1 MHVTSGGNLSTPD
14 RASSSG
20 RRGTA
25 AAAVG
30 TSPAS
35 AAHKRK
41 PSDGS
46 KTKVRRYSTF
56 QRTNGDLGGHH
67 RTASERELSG
77 DRRGSPRRR
86 RDDGP
91 FLASGMSSPGF
102 PGAGLGRENV
112 DPVPA
117 AAPSVARRNL
127 DFTDADLA
135 AVALQFPEEAA
146 RGRGSAGGS
155 TTIPSGAAPS
165 MLFSDP
171 GTGRSGIRSS
181 MAPSPP
187 RPSKGPAAIRSILGE
202 MPSPSPK
209 SLYNS
214 PPRSNSSRSN
224 SVCSSPRGENP
235 NATGT
240 GRCLPS
246 TPRSLAFKFGAAT
259 SSHHSDTAGMDIDDD
274 APQASLSAAAMA
286 AGQAAQMAI
295 TATTITSS
303 TGLTMRRKASVG
315 DVIGPFQETEVG
327 AGATDTTTGGM
338 NMIDLPPDLHEAR
351 RTPLGGVAGPFS
363 GSLNFGDEL
372 MAEADDNEPVTST
385 KNDANDAIVPR
396 GSGTIVRRRRSSSNS
411 GFGTPS
417 GSPVATRRRS
427 GGGGSLFASPS
438 SRQHT
443 PRLDFHSAQ
452 TPMRYTFGFNKNP
465 FAPLTPDIQMMI
477 NGHGEAP
484 LTSTDGSPLGP
495 SRPIYPK
502 SDGAFDFNGGGRI
515 KAGSNLLFSVGGSR
529 PGGGSSNSN
538 PGRKGG
544 RRVNR
549 PCRRA
554 SPPNFA
560 ISIPDLAC
568 ASPARRSG
576 AKDAPDTRRSPS
588 GKDRYRKRE
597 GGQIVDMPLD
607 QEISP
612 DTVGAFP
619 HQQLR
624 RSPGIDY
631 YVTLKDSSS
640 GGTNMADAAADTS
653 FGSSGSTGSRAPP
666 LPPTKTRP
674 AISRLPPCSRS
685 PSPSRGIPGS
695 ALSSSPM
702 VQTGDIDE
710 PSSRRS
716 NCSVRSNGLNNSTS
730 SVASFNYNRYDNDF
744 QEIDMIGRGSFGE
757 VCRAIHR
764 LEGILY
770 AIKKIEVRNECDLT
784 LKMKEIYA
792 LAALSDSSCGGAF
805 HIVRYHH
812 SWVEGSGCDEP
823 KRLFIQMELCD
834 HTLVQEIEQ
843 GRLAQDNG
851 DRLFKLLRE
860 MCLALNVIHTNNL
873 VHLDVKPDNIFIK
886 DDKFKLGDFG
896 LANSIDA
903 GDTDEGDNRYMA
915 REMLAFHSVDRARC
929 DIFSLGA
936 TMYRICLGRELPGSG
951 DEWNDIR
958 NDKLD
963 QLEGTHPEL
972 KRYIAEM
979 MHSDPS
985 KRPAAKELLTREFLL
1000 SDQEKQLLAQRRQVQ
1015 ELEEQLRKA
1024 QLQVP
1029 KSGLVRSSSIL

>member
-1 MHVTSGGNLSTPD
+1 MHVTSGSNQSTPD
-14 RASSSG
+14 RVGASG
-20 RRGTA
+20 RRGA
-25 AAAVG
+25 AASG
-30 TSPAS
+30 TSTS
-35 AAHKRK
+35 TAAHKRK
-41 PSDGS
+41 PSDGG

-56 QRTNGDLGGHH
+56 QRANGDLGGHH

-91 FLASGMSSPGF
+91 LASGVSAPSF

-135 AVALQFPEEAA
+135 AVALQFPEEVG
-146 RGRGSAGGS
+146 GRSGS
-155 TTIPSGAAPS
+155 TGGAAAPS
-165 MLFSDP
+165 ALFSDP
-171 GTGRSGIRSS
+171 GISSSGIHSS
-181 MAPSPP
+181 MLPSPP
-187 RPSKGPAAIRSILGE
+187 RSSKGPVATRSILGE

-214 PPRSNSSRSN
+214 PPRSTSSRSN
-224 SVCSSPRGENP
+224 SVCSNPRESP

-240 GRCLPS
+240 GRCLPA
-246 TPRSLAFKFGAAT
+246 TPRSLAFKFGAAA
-259 SSHHSDTAGMDIDDD
+259 SSHHANADLGMDIDEDPRDD
-274 APQASLSAAAMA
+274 GAPQALSAAAMA

-295 TATTITSS
+295 TASTITSS
-303 TGLTMRRKASVG
+303 TGLTMRRKPSVG

-327 AGATDTTTGGM
+327 AGATGATRSTSTGSM
-338 NMIDLPPDLHEAR
+338 NMIDLPPDLGER
-351 RTPLGGVAGPFS
+351 RTPLGGVAGPFT

-372 MAEADDNEPVTST
+372 MAEADDNEEANST
-385 KNDANDAIVPR
+385 KSDINDAIMPR
-396 GSGTIVRRRRSSSNS
+396 RPGDIVRRRRSSSNS
-411 GFGTPS
+411 FGTPS

-427 GGGGSLFASPS
+427 GGGGSLFASPT
-438 SRQHT
+438 SRQRT

-477 NGHGEAP
+477 NGTGEAP

-515 KAGSNLLFSVGGSR
+515 KPGSSLLFSVGGSR

-538 PGRKGG
+538 SGRRG

-549 PCRRA
+549 PYRRP

-560 ISIPDLAC
+560 ISIPDLAS
-568 ASPARRSG
+568 ASPARKSG
-576 AKDAPDTRRSPS
+576 PKGAPNMRCSPS
-588 GKDRYRKRE
+588 GKDRYKKRE
-597 GGQIVDMPLD
+597 GGQIVDVPLD

-631 YVTLKDSSS
+631 YVTLKDGS
-640 GGTNMADAAADTS
+640 GGMNTADAAADTS
-653 FGSSGSTGSRAPP
+653 FGSSSSTGSRAPP

-685 PSPSRGIPGS
+685 PSPSRGIPGG
-695 ALSSSPM
+695 ALSPM
-702 VQTGDIDE
+702 VQIGDIDE

-716 NCSVRSNGLNNSTS
+716 NCSARSNGLNNSIS
-730 SVASFNYNRYDNDF
+730 SGASFNYNRYDNDF
-744 QEIDMIGRGSFGE
+744 QEIDTIGRGSFGE

-979 MHSDPS
+979 MHPDPS
-985 KRPAAKELLTREFLL
+985 KRPTAKELLTREFLL

-1015 ELEEQLRKA
+1015 ELEEQLRKT

>member
-1 MHVTSGGNLSTPD
+1 MHMTSGSNQSTPD
-14 RASSSG
+14 RVGASSSG
-20 RRGTA
+20 RLGA
-25 AAAVG
+25 AAVAVG
-30 TSPAS
+30 TSTATT
-35 AAHKRK
+35 AHKRK
-41 PSDGS
+41 PSDGG

-91 FLASGMSSPGF
+91 LLASGMSSPGF

-127 DFTDADLA
+127 DSMDADLA
-135 AVALQFPEEAA
+135 AVALQFPEELG
-146 RGRGSAGGS
+146 GRSAGGS
-155 TTIPSGAAPS
+155 TIGAAPS
-165 MLFSDP
+165 TLFTDP
-171 GTGRSGIRSS
+171 GTGTSGIHSS
-181 MAPSPP
+181 MLPSPP
-187 RPSKGPAAIRSILGE
+187 RPSKGPAATRSILGE

-224 SVCSSPRGENP
+224 SVCSNPRESPST
-235 NATGT
+235 TGT
-240 GRCLPS
+240 GRCLPATRAS
-246 TPRSLAFKFGAAT
+246 KFGATA
-259 SSHHSDTAGMDIDDD
+259 SSHHVDTGMDIDIDQDHQDDD
-274 APQASLSAAAMA
+274 AHQATLSAAAMA

-303 TGLTMRRKASVG
+303 TGLTMRRKPSVG
-315 DVIGPFQETEVG
+315 DVIGPFQEAEVG
-327 AGATDTTTGGM
+327 AGATDTTITTGNV
-338 NMIDLPPDLHEAR
+338 NMIDLPPDLHGGR
-351 RTPLGGVAGPFS
+351 RTPLGGVAGPFT

-372 MAEADDNEPVTST
+372 MAEADGNEPVTSNT
-385 KNDANDAIVPR
+385 KNNANDSIVPR
-396 GSGTIVRRRRSSSNS
+396 GSGTIVRRRRSSSNN
-411 GFGTPS
+411 FGTPS

-438 SRQHT
+438 SRQRT
-443 PRLDFHSAQ
+443 PRIDFHAAQ

-477 NGHGEAP
+477 NGNGEAP

-515 KAGSNLLFSVGGSR
+515 KPGSNLLFSVGGSR

-538 PGRKGG
+538 SGRRGG

-549 PCRRA
+549 PYRRP

-560 ISIPDLAC
+560 ISIPDLAS

-576 AKDAPDTRRSPS
+576 PKDAPTMPRSPS
-588 GKDRYRKRE
+588 KSGRYRKRE
-597 GGQIVDMPLD
+597 GGQIVDVPLD

-612 DTVGAFP
+612 DTVAAFP

-631 YVTLKDSSS
+631 YVTLKDDSS
-640 GGTNMADAAADTS
+640 GTNAADAAADTS

-685 PSPSRGIPGS
+685 PSPSIGIPGG
-695 ALSSSPM
+695 ALSSPM
-702 VQTGDIDE
+702 VQIGDIDE

-730 SVASFNYNRYDNDF
+730 SGASFNYNRYDNDF
-744 QEIDMIGRGSFGE
+744 QEIDIIGRGSFGE

-985 KRPAAKELLTREFLL
+985 KRPTAKELLTREFLL

-1024 QLQVP
+1024 QLQAP

>member
-1 MHVTSGGNLSTPD
+1 MQSTGGSNQSTPD
-14 RASSSG
+14 RVG
-20 RRGTA
+20 A
-25 AAAVG
+25 AAF
-30 TSPAS
+30 
-35 AAHKRK
+35 AHKRK
-41 PSDGS
+41 PSDG
-46 KTKVRRYSTF
+46 KTKVRRYSAF
-56 QRTNGDLGGHH
+56 QRANNGDSGAHR

-86 RDDGP
+86 RDDGRP
-91 FLASGMSSPGF
+91 HAAAAPPAAGGFDAAGVAVSGF

-117 AAPSVARRNL
+117 PSITRRNL

-135 AVALQFPEEAA
+135 AVALQFPEVA
-146 RGRGSAGGS
+146 RGSSGSGSGSSSRARPSTLFPDGPNPQGAHSESYVGS
-155 TTIPSGAAPS
+155 TSSGNS
-165 MLFSDP
+165 
-171 GTGRSGIRSS
+171 TRQSS
-181 MAPSPP
+181 PF
-187 RPSKGPAAIRSILGE
+187 PSKGPATSRSILGE
-202 MPSPSPK
+202 MPSPK

-214 PPRSNSSRSN
+214 PPRSASSRSN
-224 SVCSSPRGENP
+224 SVCSNPMDSP
-235 NATGT
+235 NAA
-240 GRCLPS
+240 GRCLS
-246 TPRSLAFKFGAAT
+246 ATPRSLASKFGAAAAVSRPT
-259 SSHHSDTAGMDIDDD
+259 GMDIDEEDQDD
-274 APQASLSAAAMA
+274 RAPQDALSPAAMA
-286 AGQAAQMAI
+286 AGQAAQRAI

-303 TGLTMRRKASVG
+303 STGLTMRRRPSAG
-315 DVIGPFQETEVG
+315 DVIGPFQEAEVG
-327 AGATDTTTGGM
+327 AGSTGT
-338 NMIDLPPDLHEAR
+338 MIDLPPDL
-351 RTPLGGVAGPFS
+351 GGVASPLT
-363 GSLNFGDEL
+363 GSFNFGDEL
-372 MAEADDNEPVTST
+372 MAEADGNDVATGS
-385 KNDANDAIVPR
+385 KNDTNDTESVTADNTIVPR
-396 GSGTIVRRRRSSSNS
+396 SSGAVVRRRRSPS

-417 GSPVATRRRS
+417 RSPVATRHRS

-438 SRQHT
+438 SRQRT
-443 PRLDFHSAQ
+443 PRFDFNSAQ

-465 FAPLTPDIQMMI
+465 FAPLTPDIQKMI
-477 NGHGEAP
+477 KDGQAP

-495 SRPIYPK
+495 SRAIFPK

-515 KAGSNLLFSVGGSR
+515 KPGSSFLFSVGGSR

-538 PGRKGG
+538 SGRRGRKI
-544 RRVNR
+544 NR
-549 PCRRA
+549 PHRRL
-554 SPPNFA
+554 SPPKIT
-560 ISIPDLAC
+560 ISIPDLAS
-568 ASPARRSG
+568 ASPIRQG
-576 AKDAPDTRRSPS
+576 GPETTPDTNRSPS
-588 GKDRYRKRE
+588 SNDRYKRRE
-597 GGQIVDMPLD
+597 GGQIVDVTLD

-612 DTVGAFP
+612 DTVGGFP

-624 RSPGIDY
+624 TSPGIDY
-631 YVTLKDSSS
+631 YVSLKD
-640 GGTNMADAAADTS
+640 GPNGMNTVDDATTS
-653 FGSSGSTGSRAPP
+653 FGSSGDGSRTPP

-674 AISRLPPCSRS
+674 GMSRLPPCSRS
-685 PSPSRGIPGS
+685 PSPPSGTAGS
-695 ALSSSPM
+695 VLPPPM
-702 VQTGDIDE
+702 VQIGDIDE

-716 NCSVRSNGLNNSTS
+716 SCSKRSNGLNNSVS
-730 SVASFNYNRYDNDF
+730 SGASFNVNRYDNDF
-744 QEIDMIGRGSFGE
+744 QEIDIIGRGSFGE

-812 SWVEGSGCDEP
+812 SWVEGGGCDDA

-843 GRLAQDNG
+843 GRLVQDNG

-915 REMLAFHSVDRARC
+915 REMLSFYSVDRARC

-958 NDKLD
+958 NGTLD
-963 QLEGTHPEL
+963 ELEGTHPEM
-972 KRYIAEM
+972 KRYISEM
-979 MHSDPS
+979 MHPDPS
-985 KRPAAKELLTREFLL
+985 CRPTAKELLTREFLL

-1015 ELEEQLRKA
+1015 ELEEQLRRA
-1024 QLQVP
+1024 QLQAP
-1029 KSGLVRSSSIL
+1029 TSGLVRSSSIL